1 MFLSRVIRVAL
12 ILPWFVLYAWLAR
25 RAIQRRPGTTLRE
38 KVADLL
44 RLREPSIYL
53 DSARVVVLSV
63 WLFNC
68 PDPGPLK
75 ETLTRALPMASP
87 IGIFKLIPLQSVPLW
102 TVDVGTWA
110 FRAAILVALLGIA
123 TRAGAAIAALCHVY
137 LWSLQFSFGYSV
149 HNHVVPMALL
159 ALALCPEPSPFV
171 GKYVQAFRS
180 GEPLTSV
187 GSYPAFTIEA
197 VRFAFATVYIQAGME
212 KALQS
217 GFRYFNGVTLQTHFL
232 WGLQK
237 ITKLSVWPLWL
248 LGIIAFLVVV
258 WECAF
263 GLVHFYPKLR
273 IPFTLSALFFH
284 EIVRHTMS
292 INPFTF
298 LESGILFFIPP
309 MEIALLLRG
318 KSAPRG
324 QPLGGRSPLSGG
336 GAPLGGAESVAEG
349 TPSSTL
355 REVSKESSAPS
366 SRLRS
371 GLIVGVAA
379 LCLLQ
384 WAPFFLR
391 RGQYPLLSFSLFSGS
406 YSGGEAQ
413 PRGGILQVRSSP
425 DAPWRPVD
433 ETKSLAMPHIA
444 FGEYIASRFAPF
456 HFKDRPLSLP
466 GYARQDNLQD
476 HREEACQ
483 WLLGQVRQYTHADA
497 TEMAVVLTY
506 YVVSDTSERD
516 EIIYQCRLPEAA
528 EAGR

>member
-309 MEIALLLRG
+309 MEIALLLKG
-318 KSAPRG
+318 KSAPREE
-324 QPLGGRSPLSGG
+324 PKP
-336 GAPLGGAESVAEG
+336 GA
-349 TPSSTL
+349 
-355 REVSKESSAPS
+355 APS
-366 SRLRS
+366 TRLRN
-371 GLIVGVAA
+371 GLIAAVGV
-379 LCLLQ
+379 LCLVQ
-384 WAPFFLR
+384 WGPFFLR
-391 RGQYPLLSFSLFSGS
+391 GGQYPFLSFSLFSGS

-413 PRGGILQVRSSP
+413 PRGGILQVRASP

-516 EIIYQCRLPEAA
+516 EIIYQCRLPQAA